1 MFAKRTP
8 RKLKSLGLPLGLAG
22 VAAIALTAG
31 TGISTTA
38 GAAPSPDRTAAEAQA
53 ALAKGKIDKAISL
66 AEGVVASNPR
76 EAAYRA
82 LLGNAYLRA
91 GRFES
96 AAQAFNDAMKLG
108 DNSTR
113 TALALSLAQIGAGR
127 NRDAVAILQ
136 DWRDAIPAADLG
148 LALALAGESGR
159 GVAILSDALRAGD
172 NSPKVRQNLAYAFAL
187 DGRWREARLMTE
199 QDLPADKVDD
209 RISNWAQLA
218 RPEDSRKRVAALLN
232 VPVRADAGQPAALAL
247 VDSQGAEQLAAEST
261 AATSPYPATAELP
274 PVAATAYAPAP
285 VPAYAPAPAPAPAE
299 LSHYTPVSASVS
311 VASARQSPVRTAP
324 AAYHS
329 GQSAFVSI
337 PVVQDLPSD
346 YSPARA
352 ANAVASARPKGIRPR
367 QPRNIAYSPMGGGT
381 HMVQLGSF
389 LSEQGARRAWGIYA
403 RQNPELKKFRM
414 NISQATVR
422 GRHYWRVAA
431 AGLDGNGASGLC
443 SSVKGR
449 GGACFAYAATRTLP
463 GHVANAP
470 MLARAKPAAKLA
482 AQPANQAISGPAN
495 ARRH

>member
-22 VAAIALTAG
+22 VAAIALMAG

-53 ALAKGKIDKAISL
+53 ALAKGKVDKAISL

-159 GVAILSDALRAGD
+159 GVAILSDAVRAGD

-218 RPEDSRKRVAALLN
+218 RPEDTRKRVAALLN

-285 VPAYAPAPAPAPAE
+285 VPAYAPAPAPAE
-299 LSHYTPVSASVS
+299 LSHYTPVSASVA
-311 VASARQSPVRTAP
+311 VPTVRQNQVRTAP
-324 AAYHS
+324 AYHS

-352 ANAVASARPKGIRPR
+352 ANTVASARPKGIRPR

-449 GGACFAYAATRTLP
+449 GGACFAYTATRTLP

-470 MLARAKPAAKLA
+470 MLARAKPAAKPA
-482 AQPANQAISGPAN
+482 AQPANQAVSGPAN

>member
-1 MFAKRTP
+1 MIAKRNP
-8 RKLKSLGLPLGLAG
+8 RKLKAYGLPLGLAG
-22 VAAIALTAG
+22 VAAVALMAG
-31 TGISTTA
+31 TGVSTTA
-38 GAAPSPDRTAAEAQA
+38 GAAPSPDRTAAQAQE
-53 ALAKGKIDKAISL
+53 ALAKGKVDKAIDL
-66 AEGVVASNPR
+66 AEAVVASNPR
-76 EAAYRA
+76 EAAYRS

-113 TALALSLAQIGAGR
+113 TALALALAQVGAGH

-218 RPEDSRKRVAALLN
+218 RPEDTRKRVAALLN
-232 VPVRADAGQPAALAL
+232 VPVRADAGQPTALAL
-247 VDSQGAEQLAAEST
+247 VESQGAEQLAVET
-261 AATSPYPATAELP
+261 AASANPYPVSTELP

-285 VPAYAPAPAPAPAE
+285 VPAYAPAPAPAE
-299 LSHYTPVSASVS
+299 LSQYTPVSASVS
-311 VASARQSPVRTAP
+311 VASGRQSQARTAP
-324 AAYHS
+324 AYHS

-337 PVVQDLPSD
+337 PVVQDLPAE

-352 ANAVASARPKGIRPR
+352 GTTVIAGRPKGIRPR

-381 HMVQLGSF
+381 HLVQLGSF

-449 GGACFAYAATRTLP
+449 GGACFAYAASRTLP
-463 GHVANAP
+463 GHTANAP
-470 MLARAKPAAKLA
+470 MLARAKPVAKPA
-482 AQPANQAISGPAN
+482 PQPANRAISGPAN